1 MIPDVGLNCQR
12 RPKTVGVA
20 FEKVEHDNVAVL
32 KVSGNLDTSTAK
44 QLKKALAD
52 MIQEERYNI
61 VVDLQ
66 KVAQI
71 NYMGVGTLLERLRQ
85 VRKFDGDLRL
95 AGLNKLTRK
104 CLSMVGASKV
114 FAVFVNEDEAVASF
128 APTQEDARAV
138 AVHAQ

>member
-1 MIPDVGLNCQR
+1 
-12 RPKTVGVA
+12 VGVA